1 MSAPVEKKFV
11 RLFLPKLG
19 SWITSFDVS
28 AGSFGLAIVSDRAN
42 ASVFPDPS
50 PVHIAEISTRFS
62 LVHVIP
68 ATFADWIEQHSGG
81 DSAGKIKLMN
91 G

>member
-19 SWITSFDVS
+19 SWLVSFDVT
-28 AGSFGLAIVSDRAN
+28 AGNVSLSMSSSKSL

-50 PVHIAEISTRFS
+50 PVAIAEISTRFS
-62 LVHVIP
+62 LVHVHP
-68 ATFADWIEQHSGG
+68 ATFADWIEQHGGG
-81 DSAGKIKLMN
+81 DSERKIKLMS
-91 G
+91 